1 LSSEIFIGPA
11 IENVAFGVLEL
22 LVGISGELL

>member
-11 IENVAFGVLEL
+11 IEDVTFGVLEL
-22 LVGISGELL
+22 LIGISGELL